1 MKESWKPCP
10 MFCPNCG
17 SLNYGYKSESEDE
30 KIKYE
35 CVKCKVKFVRV
46 QKGRRHDTIDLFSP
60 HGQEVLI

>member
-17 SLNYGYKSESEDE
+17 SLNHGYKSEDE